1 MSNNNNNN
9 NNSNSEDTV
18 RASSDLLSALTIVF
32 LLGPIAI
39 FIPIPFTGIIWFGIF
54 SVMFVLYLYLLLV
67 FEPIT
72 ENPYQYLSEEAKDS
86 FNLTN
91 TYSNNS
97 NSDEDSDVFNYQY
110 VRRVV
115 INLYDNIVEFITL
128 IPYLIT
134 VFIQSFSSTST
145 SSTTTYQPLNR

>member
-1 MSNNNNNN
+1 
-9 NNSNSEDTV
+9 
-18 RASSDLLSALTIVF
+18 
-32 LLGPIAI
+32 
-39 FIPIPFTGIIWFGIF
+39 
-54 SVMFVLYLYLLLV
+54 MFVLYLYLLLV

-145 SSTTTYQPLNR
+145 SSTTTYQPLNS